1 MSDYYAHVYLSPH
14 LDDAVL
20 SCGGLIRQQVRAGR
34 RPLVIT
40 LFAGQPPGDVDL
52 SAFAQSL
59 HARWGHPEGL
69 IAARWAED
77 QAALAML
84 GADYLRLNYADCI
97 YRGRRQAGRTESS
110 DDPGWY
116 YASEE
121 ALFGPVHPAEHG
133 LPDELAATLNE
144 LVPFGDGLTL
154 YAPLTVGNHVDHQL
168 TCAAAL
174 TLRAQGWQVRFYEDY
189 PYARNQDALSAALAT
204 LGVEPGQSRLIPLS
218 EDDLAA
224 KVRAIA
230 CYQSQLQVLF
240 GGMEAMA
247 GLVRDHISVV
257 GGERLWW
264 LDHAHA
270 Q

>member
-14 LDDAVL
+14 LDDVVL
-20 SCGGLIRQQVRAGR
+20 SCGGLIRQQVKAGQ

-40 LFAGQPPGDVDL
+40 LFAGQPPGDVEL

-77 QAALAML
+77 QAALAVL

-97 YRGRRQAGRTESS
+97 YRGRRQAGRTGSS
-110 DDPGWY
+110 QDPGWY
-116 YASEE
+116 YASEQ

-144 LVPFGDGLTL
+144 LVPIGDGLTL

-168 TCAAAL
+168 TYVAAL
-174 TLRAQGWQVRFYEDY
+174 ILRTRGWRVCFYEDY
-189 PYARNQDALSAALAT
+189 PYASNQDALSAVLTAR
-204 LGVEPGQSRLIPLS
+204 GIEQGQSSLIPLS

-224 KVRAIA
+224 KVQAIA

-240 GGMEAMA
+240 GGVEAMA
-247 GLVRDHISVV
+247 ALARDHISAV

-264 LDHAHA
+264 LDPVHT